1 MRSRY
6 PGKGYKLNDL
16 RSHVVRFFEM
26 KNLVVS
32 TEEKD
37 SQTVVHAKTPLGTK
51 ILDVCLELDNDGSL
65 LVTFYSPEGSLLIRS
80 SPFPS
85 MIGGGFLT
93 LSRLKMTEIVERLER
108 EFWETVDRFMS
119 FS

>member
-6 PGKGYKLNDL
+6 PAKGYRLNDI
-16 RSHVVRFFEM
+16 RDQTVRFFEM

-37 SQTVVHAKTPLGTK
+37 SQTVVHAKTSFGSK
-51 ILDVCLELDNDGSL
+51 ILDVCLEVDSDGSL
-65 LVTFYSPEGSLLIRS
+65 LVTFYSPEGSLLVRS

-85 MIGGGFLT
+85 MMGGGFLT

-108 EFWETVDRFMS
+108 EFWRMLDRAIAS
-119 FS
+119 S